1 MKKLFALSLFFLSFS
16 AFSQVDK
23 NTIMENVKKCF
34 PTATKAGI
42 FIDARKMS
50 SKGSLTSACSSHG
63 MTAIIVPL
71 KAFNNVG
78 PGFKQLTGNFNV
90 DFIFVPK
97 FQMSRSKKFRSFL
110 TKKCGIKKVPLIVED
125 REFVK
130 GGALMCFENQGGE
143 VVAVINKKTASI
155 IGFTPPADLK
165 TEMIE

>member
-1 MKKLFALSLFFLSFS
+1 MKKLFVFGLFFLSLS

-34 PTATKAGI
+34 PTATKAGV

-50 SKGSLTSACSSHG
+50 SKGSLTAACSSHG

-78 PGFKQLTGNFNV
+78 PGFKQLIGNFNV
-90 DFIFVPK
+90 DFIFVPN
-97 FQMSRSKKFRSFL
+97 FQMSKSKKFRSFL
-110 TKKCGIKKVPLIVED
+110 SKKSGIKKVPLIVED
-125 REFVK
+125 RKFVE

-143 VVAVINKKTASI
+143 IVAVINKKTASI
-155 IGFTPPADLK
+155 IGFTPPAGLK